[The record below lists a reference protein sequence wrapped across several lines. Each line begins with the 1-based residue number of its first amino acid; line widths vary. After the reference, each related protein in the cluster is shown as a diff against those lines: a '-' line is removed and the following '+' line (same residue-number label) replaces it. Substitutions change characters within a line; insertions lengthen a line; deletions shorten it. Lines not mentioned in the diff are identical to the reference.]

1 MVVSQEG
8 CESRSSRE
16 LCSFPQL
23 SIVFLVVFLAIF
35 YYIIMRKIKEE
46 LKKIMPANLVAGIIR
61 MIENKLKI
69 IPGQEIAKNN
79 R

>member
-1 MVVSQEG
+1 
-8 CESRSSRE
+8 
-16 LCSFPQL
+16 
-23 SIVFLVVFLAIF
+23 
-35 YYIIMRKIKEE
+35 MRKIKEE